1 MEALKDAE
9 SGRAQRRNGDGL
21 DVVVPEGVSELVL
34 EDGVGSS
41 APGIHYSILTVSI
54 TD

>member
-21 DVVVPEGVSELVL
+21 DVIVPEGVSELVL
-34 EDGVGSS
+34 EDGVSPQS
-41 APGIHYSILTVSI
+41 AAEALS
-54 TD
+54 